1 MKQIT
6 FKILDTMA
14 RNLGN
19 PLSISEITRNITK
32 IHKHAYYKNVHDE
45 IKNLQKQGIINI
57 SRTGNSSLLSLN
69 TSYTGIIDTLAET
82 ETIRKRNLTEHYPNK
97 AMLLD
102 DIESEFRKGMYFTDS
117 ISLIESEKNF
127 RLNRV
132 ELLFIQRT
140 PNQDET
146 EDFDEKKN
154 ILIKATDLGK
164 RHGIRTDCLILNEEE
179 LISMLSTAESN
190 PLKSALQD
198 KIVFNSPQSFW
209 ATIIHAMLNGRQI
222 SLQEPKKPSA
232 KDITHNLA
240 RFGYREIGWKIETA
254 NNICLESLIT
264 EILLKG
270 NARMTEAV
278 PVLLAKNKPSYP
290 LLIFLCKKHGT
301 LGKLLGLMSAMNKV
315 KKTDTLEKHINLIK
329 NVLEEKEQKADEKSI
344 KQKMEL
350 YNAN

>member
-1 MKQIT
+1 MQNPPNPTAKTEKTHKDSPKPYPQRKQNQNLYIVLLLYLYSNTTMKQIT

-117 ISLIESEKNF
+117 ISLFESEKNF

-154 ILIKATDLGK
+154 ILIK
-164 RHGIRTDCLILNEEE
+164 
-179 LISMLSTAESN
+179 
-190 PLKSALQD
+190 
-198 KIVFNSPQSFW
+198 
-209 ATIIHAMLNGRQI
+209 
-222 SLQEPKKPSA
+222 
-232 KDITHNLA
+232 
-240 RFGYREIGWKIETA
+240 
-254 NNICLESLIT
+254 
-264 EILLKG
+264 
-270 NARMTEAV
+270 
-278 PVLLAKNKPSYP
+278 
-290 LLIFLCKKHGT
+290 
-301 LGKLLGLMSAMNKV
+301 
-315 KKTDTLEKHINLIK
+315 
-329 NVLEEKEQKADEKSI
+329 
-344 KQKMEL
+344 
-350 YNAN
+350 